1 MGTLESAPQGR
12 PDQLLDY
19 ACAGR
24 ALAGQ
29 AVSGDACLVRP
40 FPAGVL
46 LAVIDGL
53 GHGSG
58 AAEAS
63 RTAIAILQAADHDAS
78 VTSLLERCH
87 AGMLGTRGAVMALAV
102 LRASDDT
109 MAWSGIGNVDAV
121 LLRRPGAAIREDTAL
136 LSRGGVVGYRMPAP
150 RMTVVP
156 LFRGDLLIFATDGIS
171 SRFAQGVDRM
181 APTDEIAENL
191 LACYGKPTDDA
202 LVLVARWLGA
212 PGLAGQGIE

>member
-1 MGTLESAPQGR
+1 MGTLDSAPQGR
-12 PDQLLDY
+12 HDQLLDY

-24 ALAGQ
+24 ALPGQ

-40 FPAGVL
+40 FPDGVL

-53 GHGSG
+53 GHGAG

-63 RTAIAILQAADHDAS
+63 RTAIVTLEAADDDAS
-78 VTSLLERCH
+78 VAALLERCH
-87 AGMLGTRGAVMALAV
+87 ARMLGTRGAVMTLAT

-121 LLRRPGAAIREDTAL
+121 LLRRPGAAIHEDMAL
-136 LSRGGVVGYRMPAP
+136 ICRGGVVGYRMPAP
-150 RMTVVP
+150 RVTLVP

-171 SRFAQGVDRM
+171 SRFVEGVDRM
-181 APTDEIAENL
+181 ASTDEIAEKL

-212 PGLAGQGIE
+212 PGVAGQGIE